1 MAAQYTHKPPFAR
14 GYTSLVPRSGA
25 TADMLMEFGVLVLN
39 PGETWVEESAAD
51 EQCWL
56 LARGNSTLSWSVAG
70 GTAETKEV
78 SRPDLFDHSPW
89 CLSVPKN
96 SKVTIKAGR
105 DGAEWFYNATDNPK
119 NFTARLFTPEE
130 CRSEMRGRGTMRE
143 TSTRVVRTC
152 FDDTN
157 RSESNLVIGEVIG
170 VPGKWSSYPPHHH
183 PQPEIYHYRFLPEQG
198 FGLTLIGD
206 SPIVL
211 HHRDTVLIREGEVH
225 PHVTAPG
232 YAMWYLWVIRH
243 IEGAHYGP
251 ATNTPIFVEEH
262 KWVSGDESK
271 IWQPKEK

>member
-1 MAAQYTHKPPFAR
+1 MQYYHPVPFAH
-14 GYTSLVPRSGA
+14 GFNMLSSRSGEA
-25 TADMLMEFGVLVLN
+25 ADMLMDFGVLVLDE
-39 PGETWVEESAAD
+39 GETYEWQSATD

-56 LARGNSTLSWSVAG
+56 LSRGSALVTW
-70 GTAETKEV
+70 EEKKQEI
-78 SRPDLFDHSPW
+78 SRPNLFDYSPW

-96 SKVTIKAGR
+96 VKVTINAGKG
-105 DGAEWFYNATDNPK
+105 GAEFYFNATNNPK
-119 NFTARLFTPEE
+119 KFASKLFTPEE
-130 CRSEMRGRGTMRE
+130 CRSELRGKGTMNE

-157 RSESNLVIGEVIG
+157 RPESNLVIGEVIG

-206 SPIVL
+206 KPHVIRD
-211 HHRDTVLIREGEVH
+211 RDTIFIRKGEVH

-251 ATNTPIFVEEH
+251 ATNTPIFLKEH
-262 KWVSGDESK
+262 EWVTGDEK
-271 IWQPKEK
+271 NIWQPK